1 MAKRIKENIRFY
13 LPNDPYF
20 AEVDNLPIRDLLDND
35 IRMQDQIDELAAK
48 LGTTEGRD
56 KFNELRPY
64 VNAVEPGKVFVTPG
78 TFMARQTLPATR
90 EGGLSEQLKSGA
102 ATFNVN
108 TRQDA
113 KNSLNRA
120 AGIGRMSPVRLKKNS
135 EGADQ
140 SISIEQGSL
149 DDFYSDATPPKFR
162 VDLVYAKGNPGMD
175 TDFGNAE
182 LGVVKGAFF
191 LNGGGTS
198 DRDGILLPRFAGDS
212 EVTDDEV
219 DLTIA
224 RILSQRVEDVQT
236 LRDTGFVRDKIDP
249 ETGNVLYT
257 SIPCPDVVN
266 LQNSISEFLVP
277 SGISQTD
284 LSEFADFALRGRNY
298 FALPIAYVFVP
309 FTYVEGTAIPAENI
323 LDIRPFFSTPE
334 LTLYERQAILGS
346 YRPGLRNRFLTLTD
360 PKITDIDSINTT
372 QDSTLQDILARLS
385 ILENAGP
392 TGDNLQ
398 FLTAALSVGKMT
410 RTWTSQTPGT
420 WLTIGPE
427 EYGHNQGAPYPKAV
441 MFDVAGSV
449 AGPDNNNIG
458 LRVDVNTSPTNSGT
472 LREVLRMSGA
482 GGGLE
487 RAANSFFAEPDQT
500 TGEIYFQV
508 TVGTSRSDTQTI
520 LKSIAFL
527 FSNDD

>member
-35 IRMQDQIDELAAK
+35 VRMQDQIDELAAK

-90 EGGLSEQLKSGA
+90 EGGLSEQLKSEA

-198 DRDGILLPRFAGDS
+198 DRDGILLPRFAGDG

-372 QDSTLQDILARLS
+372 QDINIDDLIARVTA
-385 ILENAGP
+385 LENP
-392 TGDNLQ
+392 
-398 FLTAALSVGKMT
+398 AALFKPMAETVSVYNT
-410 RTWTSQTPGT
+410 AFP
-420 WLTIGPE
+420 
-427 EYGHNQGAPYPKAV
+427 V
-441 MFDVAGSV
+441 
-449 AGPDNNNIG
+449 
-458 LRVDVNTSPTNSGT
+458 TSPNSPELKAGKYLAYVHFQVDPNKDDT
-472 LREVLRMSGA
+472 DYTITVNSESNLELGRVRMIQRA
-482 GGGLE
+482 GGNGDDDGFGTAVVAFDNPDDGRVNVTISADKNQPNGITFSYFVVHGYAGL
-487 RAANSFFAEPDQT
+487 D
-500 TGEIYFQV
+500 
-508 TVGTSRSDTQTI
+508 
-520 LKSIAFL
+520 
-527 FSNDD
+527 